1 MKKIFVFFAAALM
14 LFACK
19 AEDPVLDD
27 TSADVTVLKS
37 DVLFDALGGTG
48 SITVEDLSEG
58 RLTAFSSSD
67 WCEVSVNGNTVTVTA
82 DQNVSL
88 DGRSARITLYAN
100 GKSSYVIAQQT
111 GMEYSFLDGDF
122 LAEME
127 GGVFDVA
134 GISTFPVEPS
144 TEYDWIKFVET
155 DGGYKLTVSPNDS
168 GNTRTGTF
176 VVKCGD
182 IVTTYTIRQKFDR
195 VFSGNY
201 TLDYYTSSSKATHK
215 TLDVVFERDADD
227 PDQYYICGVS
237 PSGHKIPIKYDPS
250 TDLLVIPNC
259 AYLGPYSEGIWEY
272 TIVNYATLDFKSNYV
287 SYSLLEAYYIYF
299 TFRYEAGK
307 YTLDM
312 CNSAP
317 LFNSA
322 RVSTGFSIYGFSAEE
337 GVTLSSANRVG
348 SVIGLI
354 FPTFTQQ

>member
-1 MKKIFVFFAAALM
+1 
-14 LFACK
+14 
-19 AEDPVLDD
+19 
-27 TSADVTVLKS
+27 
-37 DVLFDALGGTG
+37 
-48 SITVEDLSEG
+48 
-58 RLTAFSSSD
+58 
-67 WCEVSVNGNTVTVTA
+67 
-82 DQNVSL
+82 
-88 DGRSARITLYAN
+88 
-100 GKSSYVIAQQT
+100 
-111 GMEYSFLDGDF
+111 MEYSFLDGDF

-237 PSGHKIPIKYDPS
+237 PNGHKIPIKYDPS

-259 AYLGPYSEGIWEY
+259 AYLGPYSEGVWEY

-307 YTLDM
+307 YTLDLY
-312 CNSAP
+312 NSAP
-317 LFNSA
+317 MFNKS
-322 RVSTGFSIYGFSAEE
+322 RVSTGVSIYKFSAEE
-337 GVTLSSANRVG
+337 GVTLSSANKVG